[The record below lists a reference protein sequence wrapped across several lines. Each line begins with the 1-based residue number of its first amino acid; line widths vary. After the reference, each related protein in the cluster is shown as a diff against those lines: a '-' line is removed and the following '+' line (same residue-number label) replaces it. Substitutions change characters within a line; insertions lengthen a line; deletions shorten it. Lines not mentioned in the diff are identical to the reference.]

1 MMEDLNTPVIP
12 MDRPSRQKISKEI
25 QAVNDTLDQ
34 MNFIFLYLQGIPC
47 ESSRIYFLQA
57 HMEHSPALITSW
69 TIN

>member
-34 MNFIFLYLQGIPC
+34 MNFIFLYL
-47 ESSRIYFLQA
+47 
-57 HMEHSPALITSW
+57 
-69 TIN
+69 